1 MAEPMSAQ
9 DRLDVMDVL
18 ARYPFCLDSPN
29 VEGLAE
35 VFAPDAV
42 LEGIGGSFAG
52 LEAIFGWARG
62 LIAGG
67 RVGADPPQ
75 LAHFVGLPFIEG
87 DGERCSAR
95 TYSVILTYDEAKQIT
110 VPLVGSYEDA
120 FVKKDGRWRIQKRII
135 RGDLGR
141 ARPND

>member
-1 MAEPMSAQ
+1 MAEPLSAQ
-9 DRLDVMDVL
+9 DRLDVMEVL
-18 ARYPFCLDSPN
+18 ARYPFCLDRPD
-29 VEGLAE
+29 VEGLAQ

-42 LEGIGGSFAG
+42 LEGIGGRYEG
-52 LEAIFGWARG
+52 IEAIFGWARG

-75 LAHFVGLPFIEG
+75 LVHFVGLPFIEG
-87 DGERCSAR
+87 DSQRCFSR

-110 VPLVGSYEDA
+110 VPLVGSYEDEL
-120 FVKKDGRWRIQKRII
+120 VKGRDGWRIQRRVI

-141 ARPND
+141 GPQRR